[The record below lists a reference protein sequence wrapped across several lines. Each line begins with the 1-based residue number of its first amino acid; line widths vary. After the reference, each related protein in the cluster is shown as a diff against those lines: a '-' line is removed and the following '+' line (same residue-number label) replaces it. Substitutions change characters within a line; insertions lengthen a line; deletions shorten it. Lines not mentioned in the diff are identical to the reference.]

1 MTVALVDY
9 PGIKSWYEFVQAD
22 HSMTCSAE
30 IFVISTC
37 KLLEARP
44 SDAAEEWANLF
55 VEYLLVSSEPSQ
67 AFIEIQN
74 LFNENQTDFLSFIGD
89 MGEQTIASPS
99 AAGFQKAM
107 EESADATNLA
117 CLRFMSA
124 WVCINEG
131 EMQKCVDQC
140 ELIDE
145 IYAPIL
151 TIKGQAQISLGH
163 IEEAILT
170 LVDACKH
177 SPQEILAWF
186 QLAKAYHITNRP
198 EASWNALLKCE
209 NLAPQSAE
217 VSLFMGIVALEMEQ
231 SDKVLH
237 AYECLSSHQSYLIKN
252 ASLNLTLIKLSLK
265 IGDPAQI
272 KEIIAIPDWDAIVD
286 QPEFFREIPGI
297 LRDLEELD
305 QMNIARD
312 LLIIPHTFANSRPLI
327 QSA

>member
-1 MTVALVDY
+1 
-9 PGIKSWYEFVQAD
+9 
-22 HSMTCSAE
+22 
-30 IFVISTC
+30 
-37 KLLEARP
+37 
-44 SDAAEEWANLF
+44 
-55 VEYLLVSSEPSQ
+55 
-67 AFIEIQN
+67 
-74 LFNENQTDFLSFIGD
+74 
-89 MGEQTIASPS
+89 
-99 AAGFQKAM
+99 M